1 MFFFNTPINIDGHS
15 KTATLFACLAL
26 MTHQNRRSRF
36 PEFSAPFSPRFPPF
50 LATDCTLC
58 QCYAHQPWQNV
69 NFSQCL
75 CHFSQSFSHSA
86 SRHCRDEE
94 GARYLVC
101 KIADSGILHVRICA
115 ICMWGYSRLPPYTP
129 HIFPHFATANS
140 KPYYLHSCVCI
151 AAADAVNNK
160 FPLEPQQICKK
171 GKTSWLARRHVF
183 RGMLGKIGWK
193 MGEKSGAGRKHI
205 SALPKTRRRLRKRK
219 EIAAR
224 H

>member
-1 MFFFNTPINIDGHS
+1 
-15 KTATLFACLAL
+15 
-26 MTHQNRRSRF
+26 
-36 PEFSAPFSPRFPPF
+36 
-50 LATDCTLC
+50 
-58 QCYAHQPWQNV
+58 
-69 NFSQCL
+69 
-75 CHFSQSFSHSA
+75 
-86 SRHCRDEE
+86 
-94 GARYLVC
+94 
-101 KIADSGILHVRICA
+101 
-115 ICMWGYSRLPPYTP
+115 MWGYSRLPPYTP
-129 HIFPHFATANS
+129 LIFPHFPTANS

-151 AAADAVNNK
+151 EAADAVNNK